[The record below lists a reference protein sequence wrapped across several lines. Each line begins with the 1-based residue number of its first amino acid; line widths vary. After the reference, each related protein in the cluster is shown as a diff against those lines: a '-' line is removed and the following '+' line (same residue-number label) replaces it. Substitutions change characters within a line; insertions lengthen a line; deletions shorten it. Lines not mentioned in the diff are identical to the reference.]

1 MNQQQFMILLENL
14 VKSLEM
20 MQEKRLIITV
30 TTTELLFLK
39 NLFPDDQ
46 VSPK

>member
-1 MNQQQFMILLENL
+1 MNQKQFMILLENL

-30 TTTELLFLK
+30 TTTELFLKK

>member
-30 TTTELLFLK
+30 TTTELF
-39 NLFPDDQ
+39 F
-46 VSPK
+46 